1 METIKKT
8 TSFLEVLV
16 FEPES
21 SQITEALGITDERT
35 DELLTILKETLE
47 VNKLK
52 DNPKI
57 TDDFHA
63 LSIRAKHVNEL
74 SFLLFTYGK
83 FIGVETAKK
92 ESGIDSSM
100 ILDLLKG
107 FNPGSSSSDDESTED
122 PT

>member
-1 METIKKT
+1 MEKIKKT
-8 TSFLEVLV
+8 TSFLEVLL

-21 SQITEALGITDERT
+21 ENITEALGITDERT

-47 VNKLK
+47 TNKVK
-52 DNPKI
+52 DHPKI
-57 TDDFHA
+57 TDDLYN
-63 LSIRAKHVNEL
+63 LSIKVKHVNEL

-83 FIGVETAKK
+83 FIGDQMARK
-92 ESGIDSSM
+92 ESGIGSSM